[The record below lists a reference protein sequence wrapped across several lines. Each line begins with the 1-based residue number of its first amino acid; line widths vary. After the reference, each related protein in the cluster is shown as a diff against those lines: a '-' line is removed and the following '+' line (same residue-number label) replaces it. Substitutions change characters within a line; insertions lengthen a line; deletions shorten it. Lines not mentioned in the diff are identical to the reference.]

1 MGPIKRSAK
10 RGFTLVE
17 LLVVIGIIAVL
28 IAMLMPS
35 LNKARQSAL
44 KVACMARMKQLNNA
58 TMLFANNNRG
68 KLPPI
73 FAGSATNYTF
83 PWGYY
88 QAIFPWDV
96 STPVRA
102 LDTGYLTQ
110 YMGKGIPDYRLYV
123 CPSLEGYI
131 SPSNSGVHTYMYN
144 RYLGGMPDSWWS
156 IPGAGTW
163 RDTYPYKFSRA
174 RNPSTLALYV
184 DTSAVSYGY
193 GTNQANGM
201 WFRNDPAAENGSY
214 ASPKAYHLPAGGS
227 GGMMMHQMTGVGGKF
242 TDWNGTQANRIM
254 GYVNIAFLD
263 GSVRSV
269 RFIVDRYPARA
280 LEDVRVR
287 PDRNSLTW

>member
-1 MGPIKRSAK
+1 MTAMPRNKK

-28 IAMLMPS
+28 IALLLPS
-35 LNKARQSAL
+35 LNKARQAAM
-44 KVACMARMKQLNNA
+44 KVACLARMKQLNNA
-58 TMLFANNNRG
+58 TMLFSTNNKG
-68 KLPPI
+68 KMPPI

-96 STPVRA
+96 SSARRA
-102 LDTGYLTQ
+102 LDTGFLTQ
-110 YMGKGIPDYRLYV
+110 YMGSGIPDYRLYV
-123 CPSLEGYI
+123 CPTLEGGI
-131 SPSNSGVHTYMYN
+131 TPSNSGVHTYMYN

-156 IPGAGTW
+156 IPGTGVW
-163 RDTYPYKFSRA
+163 RDTYPYKFSSA
-174 RNPSTLALYV
+174 KNPSTLAVYV
-184 DTSAVSYGY
+184 DTSALSYGY

-201 WFRNDPAAENGSY
+201 WFRNSPSAETGSY

-227 GGMMMHQMTGVGGKF
+227 GGMMMHQTTGIGG
-242 TDWNGTQANRIM
+242 TYVEWDGSQAKRIM

-280 LEDVRVR
+280 MEDVRVR
-287 PDRNSLTW
+287 PDRLSLTW